1 MKITE
6 SDIYFGFVGGDLGHI
21 NGGIGWTA
29 EAAGRH
35 GAKVY
40 TLAQLTGV
48 MRRDAIK
55 AATRWTRSMIRAAEQ
70 TGQTDYH
77 GVPYPGAAQD
87 AQRMLR
93 MAAKETSH
101 EKV

>member
-6 SDIYFGFVGGDLGHI
+6 NDIYFGFVGGDLEHV
-21 NGGIGWTA
+21 NGGIAWTA
-29 EAAGRH
+29 EAAGRY

-55 AATRWTRSMIRAAEQ
+55 AATRWTRSMIKAAEQ
-70 TGQTDYH
+70 RDLVDYP

-93 MAAKETSH
+93 AASKESPRA
-101 EKV
+101 

>member
-6 SDIYFGFVGGDLGHI
+6 HDIYFGFVGGDLGHI

-29 EAAGRH
+29 AAAGKY

-55 AATRWTRSMIRAAEQ
+55 TATRWTRAMIRAAEQ
-70 TGQTDYH
+70 HGQTDYH
-77 GVPYPGAAQD
+77 GVPYPGAVQD

-93 MAAKETSH
+93 MAAKR
-101 EKV
+101 VA

>member
-6 SDIYFGFVGGDLGHI
+6 NDIYFGFVGGNLAHV

-29 EAAGRH
+29 EAAGKY

-55 AATRWTRSMIRAAEQ
+55 AATRWTRSMIKAAEQ
-70 TGQTDYH
+70 RDLVDYPD
-77 GVPYPGAAQD
+77 VPYPGAAQD

-93 MAAKETSH
+93 AASKEASRA
-101 EKV
+101 

>member
-6 SDIYFGFVGGDLGHI
+6 NDVYFGFIGGDLGHI

-29 EAAGRH
+29 AEAGKY

-55 AATRWTRSMIRAAEQ
+55 TATRWTHNMLKTAEQ
-70 TGQTDYH
+70 LGQTDH
-77 GVPYPGAAQD
+77 HSAPYPGAVQD

-93 MAAKETSH
+93 AAAK
-101 EKV
+101 VV